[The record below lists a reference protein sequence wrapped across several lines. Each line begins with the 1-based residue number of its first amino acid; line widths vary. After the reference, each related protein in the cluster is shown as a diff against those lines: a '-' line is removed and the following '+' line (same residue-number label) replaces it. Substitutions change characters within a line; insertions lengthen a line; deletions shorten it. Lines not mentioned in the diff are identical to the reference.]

1 MFPIH
6 CNNCFKKR
14 QPMTPCHL
22 TRCYHIICSGCLAK
36 SANGQKCPVC
46 KHSSTSGTIAID
58 RNMPR
63 NVANYFEDPQI
74 YLKMF
79 RSIWKFQKQQHTF
92 YFKQFYEQQNR
103 LEAKKEKLQGFI
115 KMDEQLRAKIETE
128 KKRIANLRNAI
139 CHYERHHD
147 SSSTSLSS
155 IEIPITTDGKTS
167 RPTTPST
174 TTTDDRLTETNVS
187 PSKKMLKEFK
197 QLFAKKS

>member
-1 MFPIH
+1 MA
-6 CNNCFKKR
+6 
-14 QPMTPCHL
+14 PCHL

-36 SANGQKCPVC
+36 SANRQKCPVC
-46 KHSSTSGTIAID
+46 KRNSTSGAFVID

-63 NVANYFEDPQI
+63 NVAYYFDDPRI

-79 RSIWKFQKQQHTF
+79 RSIWKFQDQQHTF
-92 YFKQFYEQQNR
+92 YFKQYYEQQNR
-103 LEAKKEKLQGFI
+103 LEAEKQKLQGFI

-139 CHYERHHD
+139 SHYERHDD

-155 IEIPITTDGKTS
+155 IEMPIATGSSAKTS
-167 RPTTPST
+167 RSTTPST
-174 TTTDDRLTETNVS
+174 TTDDVLVKTNVS
-187 PSKKMLKEFK
+187 PSKKIIKEFK